1 MNPLGGKWDCPTGTI
16 GREAGLALLLW
27 AAHTR
32 FPHRRICESNSNWT
46 SLIESAR
53 LYVTALGLYEFEIN
67 GARVGDNVFAPGRT
81 EYHKRVLYHV
91 YDLLPLLRTGPNACG
106 AILGDGWY
114 CGHLHSD
121 PRQTY
126 GDRPRLRA
134 QLEIRFTDGSSATV
148 ATDHTWK
155 ASQGP
160 IRSSDML
167 MGEDYDARMEIPGWS
182 LPGYDDSRWESAIVF
197 DDPKIEIVAHRAP
210 PIRRVQEV
218 KPIAAPTVSANKR
231 RWLFD
236 LGQNIVGRVR
246 LKVRGPAGKVIDLR
260 YCEMLD
266 KDGKPYTQALR
277 TARSIDHYTT
287 RGIGEEVYEPHFTF
301 HGFRYVEVRDYPGTP
316 TADDLTGI
324 VLHSDL
330 PTTGTFECSDPMI
343 NQLQSNIVW
352 SQKGNFLDIPTDCPQ
367 RDERLGWTGDAQVF
381 IRTAAFNMNVAGF
394 FTKWLQDMADS
405 QGKDGRIP
413 SVVPH
418 VSSIHGEGGPAWAD
432 AAIIC
437 PWTIYRCYGD
447 ERILQNCYPMMERFV
462 QFLQDK
468 SVNFIRA
475 DEHWKWKGY
484 GDWLSINAD
493 TPADLIGTAFYAHCA
508 RLMTEIATVVGRSDD
523 ADKYAR
529 LSEDVRN
536 AWQKRFIAPDGS
548 VNVQTQT
555 AYVLALQFDLLPDEL
570 RAKTVDALVA
580 DIESRGMHLST
591 GFVGTPYLNHVLA
604 RFGRMDIAY
613 QLLNQKTFPS
623 WLYPITQ
630 GATTMWER
638 WDAWTHEKGF
648 NDTGMNSFNHYAYG
662 AVGEWMYAIIAGI
675 DLDSRQAGY
684 KRIVIHPKPGGGL
697 MRARAT
703 HQSMFGPIESEWR
716 LENGTMHLHVV
727 IPPNT
732 TAAIEIPTTDAGKI
746 TESGQPVAIAEG
758 IRLIETKTESVTF
771 EVGAGKYEFV
781 IPSPVIQATG

>member
-1 MNPLGGKWDCPTGTI
+1 
-16 GREAGLALLLW
+16 
-27 AAHTR
+27 
-32 FPHRRICESNSNWT
+32 
-46 SLIESAR
+46 
-53 LYVTALGLYEFEIN
+53 
-67 GARVGDNVFAPGRT
+67 
-81 EYHKRVLYHV
+81 
-91 YDLLPLLRTGPNACG
+91 
-106 AILGDGWY
+106 
-114 CGHLHSD
+114 
-121 PRQTY
+121 
-126 GDRPRLRA
+126 
-134 QLEIRFTDGSSATV
+134 
-148 ATDHTWK
+148 
-155 ASQGP
+155 
-160 IRSSDML
+160 
-167 MGEDYDARMEIPGWS
+167 MEIPGWS
-182 LPGYDDSRWESAIVF
+182 AAGYDDDRWESAIEF

-236 LGQNIVGRVR
+236 LGQNIVGRMR

-260 YCEMLD
+260 YSEMLD
-266 KDGKPYTQALR
+266 KGGKPYTLALR
-277 TARSIDHYTT
+277 GARSTDHYTT
-287 RGIGEEVYEPHFTF
+287 KGIGEEIYEPSFTF

-330 PTTGTFECSDPMI
+330 PATGTFECSDPMI

-405 QGKDGRIP
+405 QGEDGRIP

-418 VSSIHGEGGPAWAD
+418 VTSIHGEGGPAWAD

-447 ERILQNCYPMMERFV
+447 ERILQNCYPMMERFM

-493 TPADLIGTAFYAHCA
+493 TPADLIGTAFYAYCA
-508 RLMTEIATVVGRSDD
+508 HLMAEIAKVVGRNDD
-523 ADKYAR
+523 ADKYVG

-536 AWQKRFIAPDGS
+536 AWRKRFIAPDGLIK
-548 VNVQTQT
+548 VQTQT
-555 AYVLALQFDLLPDEL
+555 AYVLALHFDLLPEEL

-591 GFVGTPYLNHVLA
+591 GFVGTPYLNHVLT
-604 RFGRMDIAY
+604 RFGRMDVAY

-623 WLYPITQ
+623 WLYSITQ

-662 AVGEWMYAIIAGI
+662 AVGEWMYAAITGI
-675 DLDSRQAGY
+675 DLDPRQVGY

-697 MRARAT
+697 TRARAT
-703 HQSMFGPIESEWR
+703 HQSMFGQIESNWR
-716 LENGTMHLHVV
+716 LEDGTMHLHVI

-746 TESGQPVAIAEG
+746 TESGQPAATAEG
-758 IRLIETKTESVTF
+758 IRLIGTKAESATF
-771 EVGAGKYEFV
+771 EVGAGKYAFV
-781 IPSPVIQATG
+781 IPSPVIRATG